1 MKKESGLPKRLEV
14 DGMLERAKEEAVVR
28 EYYKTHLLAKSYLA
42 VFPGTS
48 KSTAAVKCREIL
60 EKPESV
66 EYMQLLVERNA
77 KKGYASLD
85 RVKSFL
91 TEVMEGRVKDQFG
104 LDASLS
110 DRIKAAED
118 IIRCEGGFK
127 DKAEVSVNLNVAE
140 MLKAARERAMSRSI
154 PEKSSPETID
164 VTPVGSN

>member
-1 MKKESGLPKRLEV
+1 MRKGLQKAQRLEV
-14 DGMLERAKEEAVVR
+14 DIVLDAAKEEAVVR
-28 EYYKTHLLAKSYLA
+28 EYYKTHKLAKSYQA

-48 KSTAAVKCREIL
+48 VSVATVRCREIL
-60 EKPESV
+60 EKPENV
-66 EYMQLLVERNA
+66 EYMKALVERNA

-91 TEVMEGRVKDQFG
+91 TEVMEGKVKDQFG

-127 DKAEVSVNLNVAE
+127 DKTEVSLNVNVAE
-140 MLKAARERAMSRSI
+140 MLKAARERAANRQI
-154 PEKSSPETID
+154 PQGKSSGEIID
-164 VTPVGSN
+164 VTPVEG